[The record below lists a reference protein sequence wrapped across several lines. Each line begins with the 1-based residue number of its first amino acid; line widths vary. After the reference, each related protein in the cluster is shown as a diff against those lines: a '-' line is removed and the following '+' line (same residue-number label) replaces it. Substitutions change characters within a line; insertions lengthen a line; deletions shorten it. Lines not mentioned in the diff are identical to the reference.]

1 MKIRREFDISFTV
14 FLQTEKHTIVT
25 YQGEYRNLMALLYDK
40 FYIEDF
46 GECKGIGRCG
56 TCHIHILNSVD
67 LILSKAKAG
76 NENTTLGKMNCVQ
89 WNSRL
94 ACQIIID
101 KNLDGVQI
109 EFETI

>member
-1 MKIRREFDISFTV
+1 MKVRHVFDIHIIV
-14 FLQTEKHTIVT
+14 FLQNEKHTILT
-25 YQGEYRNLMALLYDK
+25 YQGEYRNLMALLNDK
-40 FYIEDF
+40 FYIDDF

>member
-46 GECKGIGRCG
+46 GECKGIGRYG